1 MTSGS
6 SRAVTGLFVLL
17 LVTKAASGSRLLGG
31 KATSTTRSSSSS
43 VVFGFCSSGN
53 TVKERISHV
62 QSWWQAHYSG
72 LLLVDQVPD
81 GLPSLPE
88 GLHVQA
94 ADNKWNFVS
103 SAERCAWSQVS
114 DTHKAY
120 PQADWYVLGDDDTFF
135 IPKALESALAK
146 YDASK
151 PWYIGAPSESGKQNR
166 DLGIWLLSNGGQVG
180 EFAFGGAGIIIS
192 QGLMQILVP
201 KFEECLHNHDGM
213 IGGDQ
218 RIGACVKVLSPGTEL
233 TRFMG
238 MHQIDNFHHDND
250 FLALLEAHPVEPLIS
265 LHHLADVVLPS
276 LGNLFGLQPYA
287 KRNPYGILQQ
297 TVCHS
302 KEFGTFS
309 VAAGLSVRW
318 WGNSTD
324 IDVGDLTDYA
334 SRGRLP
340 PVTKYFAYAS
350 SLNTPGNLQSKTIK
364 TWYAMYNSFSNTAL
378 TATDSI
384 SKVEVEEAA
393 GASRWM
399 AAKWDRLRC
408 SHVSHNGADNSLHI
422 VLGGPKL
429 ISA

>member
-1 MTSGS
+1 MTSRS

-17 LVTKAASGSRLLGG
+17 LVTTVASGSRLLGS
-31 KATSTTRSSSSS
+31 KVTSTTRSSSS

-53 TVKERISHV
+53 TVTERVSHV

-72 LLLVDQVPD
+72 LLLVDHVPG
-81 GLPSLPE
+81 GLPALPE

-114 DTHKAY
+114 DTHKTY

-135 IPKALESALAK
+135 IPEALESALAK
-146 YDASK
+146 YEPSK
-151 PWYIGAPSESGKQNR
+151 PWYIGAPSESGKQNW

-192 QGLMQILVP
+192 QGLMQILIP

-238 MHQIDNFHHDND
+238 MHQIDTVHHDSD
-250 FLALLEAHPVEPLIS
+250 FLALLETHPVEPLIS
-265 LHHLADVVLPS
+265 LHHLADVLLPS
-276 LGNLFGLQPYA
+276 LGNLFGLRPYA

-297 TVCHS
+297 SICQS
-302 KEFGTFS
+302 KEFGTLS

-318 WGNSTD
+318 WDNSTD
-324 IDVGDLTDYA
+324 IDVRDLTDYTM
-334 SRGRLP
+334 RGRLP

-350 SLNTPGNLQSKTIK
+350 SLNTPGNLRSKTIK
-364 TWYAMYNSFSNTAL
+364 TWYAMYDAFNSDAMT
-378 TATDSI
+378 TDTI
-384 SKVEVEEAA
+384 SKVQVEEAA
-393 GASRWM
+393 GPSRWM
-399 AAKWDRLRC
+399 TAKWDRLRC
-408 SHVSHNGADNSLHI
+408 SHVSLNRADDSLHI
-422 VLGGPKL
+422 ALARP
-429 ISA
+429 